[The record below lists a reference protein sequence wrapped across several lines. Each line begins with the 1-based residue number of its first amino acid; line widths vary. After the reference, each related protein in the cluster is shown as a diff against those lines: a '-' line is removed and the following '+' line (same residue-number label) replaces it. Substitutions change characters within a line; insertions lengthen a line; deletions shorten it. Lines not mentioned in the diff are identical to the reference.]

1 MKMLD
6 KQHQLLNAAVDV
18 GYMLL
23 ANGAEIYRV
32 EESIQRILYA
42 YGVKNADVFAIPACI
57 IVSIN
62 DQTNEAITKL
72 RRLYTRTTNFDKVEQ
87 TNDLCRRIC
96 AEKPEYGWIKAQLA
110 RIDKRPNYSKC
121 WRLLGSALG
130 AGAFTIFFGGSWRE
144 AFCAT
149 MIGFLVRLVT
159 EKMEQFQANP
169 FFINVIASGII
180 AISAISAVSLHW
192 VGSVDTIIIGDLML
206 LVPGVAVTNSMR
218 DIIAG
223 DLVAG
228 LTKMVE
234 ALMVA
239 AAIAV
244 GTGGAL
250 AISRYWWG
258 G

>member
-1 MKMLD
+1 MANKH
-6 KQHQLLNAAVDV
+6 HQLLNAAVDV

-42 YGVKNADVFAIPACI
+42 YGTKNADVFAIPSCI

-62 DQTNEAITKL
+62 DQSNEAITKV
-72 RRLYTRTTNFDKVEQ
+72 RRLYTRDTNFDKVEQ

-96 AEKPEYGWIKAQLA
+96 AEKPEYAWIKSELH
-110 RIDKRPNYSKC
+110 RIDERPTYGYG
-121 WRLLGSALG
+121 WQLLGYAAA
-130 AGAFTIFFGGSWRE
+130 AGTFAVFFGGGIRE
-144 AFCAT
+144 ALCAAVLGL
-149 MIGFLVRLVT
+149 IIRVVT
-159 EKMEQFQANP
+159 KEMDKLKANP
-169 FFINVIASGII
+169 FFINIIASGII
-180 AISAISAVSLHW
+180 AIFAMSAVSLQFAAN
-192 VGSVDTIIIGDLML
+192 VDKIIIGALML

-223 DLVAG
+223 DLIAG
-228 LTKMVE
+228 LMKMVE

-239 AAIAV
+239 TAIAI

-250 AISRYWWG
+250 AISRYLWG

>member
-1 MKMLD
+1 MAN

-42 YGVKNADVFAIPACI
+42 YDAKNADVFAIPSCI

-62 DQTNEAITKL
+62 DRDNEAITKI
-72 RRLYTRTTNFDKVEQ
+72 RRLYSRDTNFDKVEQ

-96 AEKPEYGWIKAQLA
+96 SEKPEYAWIKSELA
-110 RIDKRPNYSKC
+110 RIEQRPAYSFA
-121 WRLLGSALG
+121 WQLMGYAL
-130 AGAFTIFFGGSWRE
+130 AASTFTIFFGGGIRE
-144 AFCAT
+144 ALCA
-149 MIGFLVRLVT
+149 LVLGLIIRIVT
-159 EKMEQFQANP
+159 KRMDKLNANP

-180 AISAISAVSLHW
+180 AIFAMGAVYLQFAA
-192 VGSVDTIIIGDLML
+192 SVDKIIIGALML
-206 LVPGVAVTNSMR
+206 LVPGVAITNSMR

-223 DLVAG
+223 DLIAG
-228 LTKMVE
+228 LMKMVE

-239 AAIAV
+239 TAIAI

-250 AISRYWWG
+250 SLFRYFWG